1 MTRRS
6 RGVFLGV
13 VLGLLCALGV
23 VAEAR
28 GLTVQELAVLDGT
41 APDRVW
47 GLGLVIGLQGTG
59 DSAQTLPMLRQLAQ
73 LLENGTNVVP
83 SVEEL
88 VKTRNVA
95 MVMVTCALPREG
107 ARRGEVYDLRV
118 QALHDSE
125 SILGGELFITPLQG
139 PLPGSGVYAFGAGR
153 VEPDGVL
160 ETVGLVRQG
169 ATISY
174 DIRKRVVDSAGAIR
188 LHVRPSFAGWT
199 TTRMIAS
206 AINQDRQGFDENA
219 PEVARAVDG
228 KTVVVQIPAPERG
241 DPSGFISSVLSIRL
255 DSSLLNLPARVIVNS
270 RTGSIVVDGRV
281 EISPVVISHAN
292 LVVTTVTPPTA
303 PTPDFPEV
311 SRTSA
316 TAVGRAGTER
326 SAARLEELLD
336 AMRALDVPIEDQIAI
351 LAQMHA
357 IGNLH
362 AELIVE

>member
-1 MTRRS
+1 MARRS
-6 RGVFLGV
+6 RVWLLGV
-13 VLGLLCALGV
+13 LCGLVCALAG
-23 VAEAR
+23 AREAR
-28 GLTVQELAVLDGT
+28 ALTVQELATLDGT
-41 APDRVW
+41 APDRLW

-59 DSAQTLPMLRQLAQ
+59 DSSQTLPMLRQLAR

-95 MVMVTCALPREG
+95 MVMVTCSLPRDG
-107 ARRGEVYDLRV
+107 ARRGEVYNLHV
-118 QALHDSE
+118 QALHDAK
-125 SILGGELFITPLQG
+125 SIVGGELFITPLQG

-153 VEPDGVL
+153 VEPDGSL
-160 ETVGLVRQG
+160 NTVGLVRQG
-169 ATISY
+169 ATMSY
-174 DIRKRVVDSAGAIR
+174 DIRKRVVDGSGMIR

-199 TTRMIAS
+199 TTRMIAT
-206 AINQDRQGFDENA
+206 AINQDRQGFDETA

-228 KTVVVQIPAPERG
+228 KTIEVQIPGPERR
-241 DPSGFISSVLSIRL
+241 DPAGFISSVLSIRL
-255 DSSLLNLPARVIVNS
+255 DPSLLNLPARVIVNR

-281 EISPVVISHAN
+281 GISPVVISHAN
-292 LVVTTVTPPTA
+292 LVVTTVNPPQA
-303 PTPDFPEV
+303 PTPEFPEV
-311 SRTSA
+311 RRTSA
-316 TAVGRAGTER
+316 TAVGNPATER
-326 SAARLEELLD
+326 STARLEDLLD